1 MPYRVEKSGDCPDSH
16 PWAVVKATDGEVM
29 GCHASKADAEKQQA
43 ALYAAEGGK
52 DVKTAHSTRLRPVA
66 FQRPQQARIGRWY
79 EIKNLAAETAS
90 IAIYDEIGMWGVTA
104 SDFVNE
110 LKGITARTIS
120 LSINSPGGDV
130 FDGLAILNSLRQ
142 HPAAVNVVID
152 GVAASAASFIAMA
165 GDSVKIA
172 PQAMMMIHDA
182 SGLVVGNSRD
192 MEEMAA
198 LLDKTSDNIASVY
211 AQRAGGT
218 QAEWRA
224 AMKAETWYTDQEAVE
239 AGLADEI
246 LSEDA
251 PAEKPKKATNQ
262 TESRP
267 RAFDFD
273 VLSAVKEALK

>member
-1 MPYRVEKSGDCPDSH
+1 MKRPYN
-16 PWAVVKATDGEVM
+16 
-29 GCHASKADAEKQQA
+29 
-43 ALYAAEGGK
+43 
-52 DVKTAHSTRLRPVA
+52 
-66 FQRPQQARIGRWY
+66 FQRPKQAKVGSWF
-79 EIKNLAAETAS
+79 EIKNLSAETVN
-90 IAIYDEIGMWGVTA
+90 IAIYDEIGAWGVTA

-110 LKGITARTIS
+110 LKGVNAQNIQ

-142 HPAAVNVVID
+142 HPANVSVVVD

-182 SGLVVGNSRD
+182 SGLVIGNAQD
-192 MEEMAA
+192 MQEMSA
-198 LLDKTSDNIASVY
+198 LLEKTSDNIANVY

-218 QAEWRA
+218 QEEWRT
-224 AMKAETWYTDQEAVE
+224 AMKAETWYTDQEAVD

-251 PAEKPKKATNQ
+251 PTKPKKMQNKID
-262 TESRP
+262 EP
-267 RAFDFD
+267 VFGFD

>member
-1 MPYRVEKSGDCPDSH
+1 MKRPYN
-16 PWAVVKATDGEVM
+16 
-29 GCHASKADAEKQQA
+29 
-43 ALYAAEGGK
+43 
-52 DVKTAHSTRLRPVA
+52 
-66 FQRPQQARIGRWY
+66 FQRPKQAKVGSWF
-79 EIKNLAAETAS
+79 EIKNLSAETVN
-90 IAIYDEIGMWGVTA
+90 IAIYDEIGAWGVTA

-110 LKGITARTIS
+110 LKGVNAQNIQ

-142 HPAAVNVVID
+142 HPANVSVVVD

-182 SGLVVGNSRD
+182 SGLVIGNAQD
-192 MEEMAA
+192 MQEMSA
-198 LLDKTSDNIASVY
+198 LLEKTSDNIANVY

-218 QAEWRA
+218 QEEWRT
-224 AMKAETWYTDQEAVE
+224 AMKAETWYTDQEAVD

-251 PAEKPKKATNQ
+251 SPKPKKMQNKID
-262 TESRP
+262 EP
-267 RAFDFD
+267 VFGFD

>member
-1 MPYRVEKSGDCPDSH
+1 MSSR
-16 PWAVVKATDGEVM
+16 VVK
-29 GCHASKADAEKQQA
+29 
-43 ALYAAEGGK
+43 
-52 DVKTAHSTRLRPVA
+52 RPYN
-66 FQRPQQARIGRWY
+66 FQRPQQAKIGSWY
-79 EIKNLAAETAS
+79 EIKNLSAETVN
-90 IAIYDEIGMWGVTA
+90 IAIYDEIGFWGVTA

-110 LKGITARTIS
+110 LKGVSAQNIQ

-142 HPAAVNVVID
+142 HPATVNVVID

-182 SGLVVGNSRD
+182 SGLVMGNAQD
-192 MEEMAA
+192 MQEMAA
-198 LLDKTSDNIASVY
+198 LLEKTSDNIASVY

-218 QAEWRA
+218 QEEWRT
-224 AMKAETWYTDQEAVE
+224 AMKAETWYTDQEAVD

-251 PAEKPKKATNQ
+251 PPKEPKKTTNK

-267 RAFDFD
+267 SALDFD

>member
-1 MPYRVEKSGDCPDSH
+1 MKRPYN
-16 PWAVVKATDGEVM
+16 
-29 GCHASKADAEKQQA
+29 
-43 ALYAAEGGK
+43 
-52 DVKTAHSTRLRPVA
+52 
-66 FQRPQQARIGRWY
+66 FQRPKQAKVGSWF
-79 EIKNLAAETAS
+79 EIKNLSAETVN
-90 IAIYDEIGMWGVTA
+90 IAIYDEIGAWGVTA

-110 LKGITARTIS
+110 LKGVNAQNIQ

-142 HPAAVNVVID
+142 HPANVSVVVD

-182 SGLVVGNSRD
+182 SGLVIGNAQD
-192 MEEMAA
+192 MQEMSA
-198 LLDKTSDNIASVY
+198 LLEKTSDNIANVY

-218 QAEWRA
+218 QEEWRT
-224 AMKAETWYTDQEAVE
+224 AMKAETWYTDQEAVD

-251 PAEKPKKATNQ
+251 PPKPKKMQNKID
-262 TESRP
+262 EP
-267 RAFDFD
+267 VFGFD